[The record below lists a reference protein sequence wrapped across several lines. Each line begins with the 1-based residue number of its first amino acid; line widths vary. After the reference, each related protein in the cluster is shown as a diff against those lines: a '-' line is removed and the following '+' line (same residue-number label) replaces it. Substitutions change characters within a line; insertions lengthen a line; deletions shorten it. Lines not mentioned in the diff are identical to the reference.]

1 MNGLIVLLIIL
12 LGSLILNQIVNN
24 FSIVEGL
31 DLAKCDPEVLRKVK
45 EKSAVNNREFKTL
58 KKAYG
63 GLKMKVSLMKD
74 EGNKLQNQMDRNKED
89 KERTDKALKV
99 NEKRIRQ
106 AKIVKSVQ
114 TDDPNNIF

>member
-45 EKSAVNNREFKTL
+45 EKSACFL
-58 KKAYG
+58 
-63 GLKMKVSLMKD
+63 S
-74 EGNKLQNQMDRNKED
+74 
-89 KERTDKALKV
+89 
-99 NEKRIRQ
+99 
-106 AKIVKSVQ
+106 S
-114 TDDPNNIF
+114 